1 MYAVLLTLIL
11 ATSAD
16 HVEETSGTYRGGI
29 PKGYDAAKG
38 PVVRTE
44 TTDEYLRQGQ
54 GYGGVFPY
62 GARLFHGALRV
73 KFGPMPQSC
82 YSQRYGCY
90 PGSSRTMHR
99 YPAFHG
105 WFYRRPHNYRN
116 VFDYPWQAE
125 MHEPTPL
132 VPYHAG
138 NQTTNRQLPSKQG
151 LEGESLPPAVQ
162 IQPPRDQ
169 QRSLVQRRTRV
180 QPIKQGAKP
189 SSSGD

>member
-1 MYAVLLTLIL
+1 MYAALMTLIL
-11 ATSAD
+11 AMSAD
-16 HVEETSGTYRGGI
+16 HVEDPIDTHQGGI
-29 PKGYDAAKG
+29 PEEYDAVKG
-38 PVVRTE
+38 PVVGTE
-44 TTDEYLRQGQ
+44 MTDEYRRQGQ

-62 GARLFHGALRV
+62 GARIFHGALHV

-82 YSQRYGCY
+82 YLQRYGCY

-116 VFDYPWQAE
+116 VFDYPWQADL
-125 MHEPTPL
+125 HEPTPL
-132 VPYHAG
+132 VPYNVS
-138 NQTTNRQLPSKQG
+138 NQKTSRQLPSKHG
-151 LEGESLPPAVQ
+151 VEGESLPPAVQ

-180 QPIKQGAKP
+180 QPIKQGTTP
-189 SSSGD
+189 FSSGD